1 MEARQRTPRRVFDLA
16 FPAREEHI
24 SAHSGNRVRSSR
36 ALPVET
42 SMSLA
47 TSEHPR
53 TQVRDLVALTKPRIM
68 LMVLLTAGGALWL
81 APGEQPWLRILAAL
95 AGTSLVVASANALNC
110 WLERDSDGLMTRTRN
125 RPLPAGRLRA
135 DVALTFGLA
144 LGALAVP
151 LLTLAVNPLTGLL
164 AAVALVS
171 YVWIYTPM
179 KRRSWLAL
187 LVGSV
192 PGAMPPLM
200 GWTAATNS
208 LDAPGIVLFGIL
220 FIWQLPH
227 FLAIATFRE
236 KEYTRAGIQVLPA
249 VRGVFATKVHAL
261 LWAAALVPVTL
272 MLVPLG
278 YAGVPYL
285 VVMGIGGVAFAAL
298 CAKGFWGTSGKDDIR
313 WSRAVFFASLGYLPL
328 LFAALALDLATRSF
342 F

>member
-1 MEARQRTPRRVFDLA
+1 M
-16 FPAREEHI
+16 
-24 SAHSGNRVRSSR
+24 
-36 ALPVET
+36 
-42 SMSLA
+42 
-47 TSEHPR
+47 
-53 TQVRDLVALTKPRIM
+53 RDLLALTKPRIM

-81 APGEQPWLRILAAL
+81 APGEQPWLRVLAAL
-95 AGTSLVVASANALNC
+95 VGTSLVVASANALNC
-110 WLERDSDGLMTRTRN
+110 WLERDSDGLMTRTRT

-135 DVALTFGLA
+135 DVALVFGLF
-144 LGALAVP
+144 LGAVSVP

-164 AAVALVS
+164 AAIALIS

-187 LVGSV
+187 LVGAV

-200 GWTAATNS
+200 GWTSATGA

-220 FIWQLPH
+220 FVWQLPH

-236 KEYTRAGIQVLPA
+236 REYTRAGIQVLPA

-272 MLVPLG
+272 LLVPLG
-278 YAGVPYL
+278 VAGIPYL
-285 VVMGIGGVAFAAL
+285 VVMGIGGVAFALL
-298 CAKGFWGTSGKDDIR
+298 CAKGFQEDSAKDDVR
-313 WSRAVFFASLGYLPL
+313 WSRAVFFASLGYPPL
-328 LFAALALDLATRSF
+328 LFAALALDLAARSF